1 MRHLIIIL
9 AMAAVLAGCNAKGI
23 DTEYSH
29 QHGYDAMRSMIHSSS
44 AARNGID

>member
-1 MRHLIIIL
+1 MRALILITVL
-9 AMAAVLAGCNAKGI
+9 ALAGCSAKGI

>member
-9 AMAAVLAGCNAKGI
+9 AMTAVLAGCAKGI